1 MPLLV
6 VLLAGVGVL
15 PMEMLWWG
23 LAQVVVMQVVRGVMD
38 LIWQH
43 NPIYGLSHAPATALV
58 MAMIVNSGLK
68 SRGSGV
74 TWKGRVYNPE

>member
-1 MPLLV
+1 
-6 VLLAGVGVL
+6 
-15 PMEMLWWG
+15 
-23 LAQVVVMQVVRGVMD
+23 MQVVRGVMD
-38 LIWQH
+38 LIWGH

-58 MAMIVNSGLK
+58 MAMMVNSGLK